1 MPSKKEPPK
10 MLESVLKAIVDLKES
25 QGSTVRNIVNQIKS
39 NPERQTGRRNYDIT
53 SQVRRALTQGK
64 KAGIIVNNARKYKLT
79 TTPSKCSNLLAR
91 SHAGKRS
98 RKSSKRRRKG
108 RSTNKRRRRRRSD
121 SASVSEASDHPSEA
135 SSTHGADGTVTEANR
150 KRRSRSK
157 KRSKRRSRRRR
168 QEEESCDD
176 GTDDDEDEEETRR
189 KRPRRSESEKG
200 SSHFRWQYV
209 LFAKQNFCCF
219 R

>member
-1 MPSKKEPPK
+1 
-10 MLESVLKAIVDLKES
+10 MLESVLKAIAELKES
-25 QGSTVRNIVNQIKS
+25 QGSTVRNIINQIKS

-53 SQVRRALTQGK
+53 SQVRRALTQGR

-91 SHAGKRS
+91 SHAGKRR
-98 RKSSKRRRKG
+98 RKSSKRKRKG
-108 RSTNKRRRRRRSD
+108 RSTKRRRRRRSD

-135 SSTHGADGTVTEANR
+135 SSTHAADGTVTEANR

-157 KRSKRRSRRRR
+157 KRSKRRSRKRR
-168 QEEESCDD
+168 QTEESCDD
-176 GTDDDEDEEETRR
+176 GTDDDEDEGDTRR

-200 SSHFRWQYV
+200 SSNFTWLYV
-209 LFAKQNFCCF
+209 LLAKQNFYYF